1 MGGGGGRGRWR
12 DMVDGRVSGMGNEE
26 RKRKRGMDMMAGK
39 MEGELDG
46 WMEQ

>member
-1 MGGGGGRGRWR
+1 MGGGGQGEMER